1 MLDTVVS
8 GGFGSGRVL
17 PQLLPVEIP
26 SPTSGVWWLGPIPV
40 RGYALSILVGIVVA
54 VWITRR
60 RLQARTGDGNAVLDV
75 AAWAVPFGILGGR
88 IYHLITTPQ
97 PYFGAGGD
105 PWKAF
110 RVWEGGLGIWG
121 AIAMGALGAWLGCR
135 RAGVHFADFADAA
148 APGLFV
154 AQALGRVGNYFN
166 NEIYGPPTDLPWALR
181 IYQWD
186 AQAGQAVL
194 DAAGDPI
201 VKGLYHPTFLYEGLW
216 CLLMAGLLLWVDRR
230 RTLRPGQVFALV
242 PAGYALGRLPIE
254 LIRTDEAN
262 HVFGMRVNVWVS
274 IFVFLLGIWLY
285 RRAGRATAD
294 EAGEESPDSSP
305 APA

>member
-1 MLDTVVS
+1 MLNTVVS
-8 GGFGSGRVL
+8 VGVGTGQVL
-17 PQLLPVEIP
+17 PELLPFEIP
-26 SPTSGVWWLGPIPV
+26 SPTSGVWWLGPIPI
-40 RGYALSILVGIVVA
+40 RGYALSILTGIVVA
-54 VWITRR
+54 VWVTRR
-60 RLQARTGDGNAVLDV
+60 RLQARTGDGNKVLDV

-135 RAGVHFADFADAA
+135 RAGVRFADFADAA

-166 NEIYGPPTDLPWALR
+166 NEIYGPATDLPWALR
-181 IYQWD
+181 IYHWD
-186 AQAGQAVL
+186 AQAGHAVF

-216 CLLMAGLLLWVDRR
+216 CLFMAGLLLWVDRR
-230 RTLRPGQVFALV
+230 RDLRPGQVFALV

-262 HVFGMRVNVWVS
+262 HILGMRVNVWVS

-285 RRAGRATAD
+285 RRAGRTTVR
-294 EAGEESPDSSP
+294 EAAEESPDSSS